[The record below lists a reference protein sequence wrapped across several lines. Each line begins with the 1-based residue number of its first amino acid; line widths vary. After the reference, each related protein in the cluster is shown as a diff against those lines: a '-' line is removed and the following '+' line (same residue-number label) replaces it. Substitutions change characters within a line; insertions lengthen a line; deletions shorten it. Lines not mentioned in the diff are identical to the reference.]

1 MTVFLIPS
9 SKMTCPW
16 WLNGWAWNPTDLR
29 SGSSTIDTEDQAA
42 QQLADVDQVE
52 LGLTLE
58 QGINFIEQV
67 VAVGR
72 NAVERCE
79 ALADGERNVPRATGP
94 VEAQGTFLVLIPWR
108 WASSRRPSW
117 MAASSGSGSQIS
129 RCCCAGSLGRSGHGA
144 VDPMPLPP
152 GRLSGA
158 ASMAHR
164 REVWRSAPVIELVA
178 SGWVAV
184 AELEQQ
190 MQRLR
195 RRRLVGAPVAKGWL
209 AVPELFELLE
219 AQFDHLAG
227 FGGA

>member
-1 MTVFLIPS
+1 MTL
-9 SKMTCPW
+9 
-16 WLNGWAWNPTDLR
+16 
-29 SGSSTIDTEDQAA
+29 Q
-42 QQLADVDQVE
+42 
-52 LGLTLE
+52 
-58 QGINFIEQV
+58 QGIDFIKQV

-79 ALADGERNVPRATGP
+79 ALADGERNVSRATGT
-94 VEAQGTFLVLIPWR
+94 VEAQGTCIVLLPWR
-108 WASSRRPSW
+108 WAQLAKAQLDGGVVGIGQPDQPLLLCW
-117 MAASSGSGSQIS
+117 ITGAFGPY
-129 RCCCAGSLGRSGHGA
+129 GA
-144 VDPMPLPP
+144 VDPMPLPSWSALGSCINGP
-152 GRLSGA
+152 SEGGLDA
-158 ASMAHR
+158 
-164 REVWRSAPVIELVA
+164 APVIELVA

-195 RRRLVGAPVAKGWL
+195 RWRLVGAPVAKGWL